1 MKSPAPRRDSDW
13 ASKAVHHT
21 AGRSDG
27 ACAVTLIVSVLLATP
42 WLPVRAQTISLGEAQ
57 NTAVLGSS
65 TVTNTGATTVVGN
78 LALSPGSSVTGFNP
92 PGKVIDGAIHINDA
106 LAVQA
111 HADAFTAYTT
121 LAGEAQTAN
130 LSGTNLGGMIL
141 TPGVYRFD
149 STAQLTGTLFLDTRN
164 DPNGTFI
171 FQIGSSL
178 ATGPNSAVTLLGAS
192 GSDPN
197 IFWQVGSSA
206 TIGINTIFGG
216 NIVALTSISLAARAN
231 ITLGRALAINGAV
244 TMDTNVINSTGA
256 LITGV
261 FWNGGAGNLW
271 SGANWSPD
279 TTGGT
284 SSTLLPGFDVVFS
297 VTGIVPQNQN
307 TVLDVNEAISSLT
320 VNDAVAVTISGPN
333 TLSILGSGL
342 TRGITINN
350 GAGLVTINSDL
361 QLGGQ
366 SQGITV
372 NNVAGLV
379 INGMVSG
386 TIGLTKAGSGL
397 LTLTAAEGYTGS
409 TLITAGTLQL
419 GDGITAG
426 TSIASSGPV
435 TIDGGAVLALDLKS
449 GETFGN
455 AVTDGGLVT
464 TIAPGT
470 NALSGVIS
478 GAGAFAQNGI
488 GLSILSGANTY
499 TGGTTVASGVLSV
512 ASDANLGGLSGG
524 LTLEGGELLTTA
536 AFSSLRTIT
545 LNPTLRA
552 NTLAAAANTTATYL
566 GILSGNGG
574 LLVGEGANTGTVV
587 LTATNTYI
595 GGTTIRAGRLQ
606 IGNGGT
612 TGSIVGNVLD
622 SPSFLVSKFIAQHEF
637 PPTDGSCS
645 KGGTNYFLDFGKQCS
660 GRNHPA

>member
-1 MKSPAPRRDSDW
+1 MDITVNMKLAPSATLLVRAFPPHAKPARKTPARKSE
-13 ASKAVHHT
+13 A
-21 AGRSDG
+21 
-27 ACAVTLIVSVLLATP
+27 ACAATLIVSLLLATP

-92 PGKVIDGAIHINDA
+92 PGTVIDGAIHINDA

-121 LAGEAQTAN
+121 LAGEAQTGN
-130 LSGTNLGGMIL
+130 LSGTNLGGLIL

-178 ATGPNSAVTLLGAS
+178 ATAPNSAVTLLGAS

-206 TIGINTIFGG
+206 TVGINTIFDG
-216 NIVALTSISLAARAN
+216 NIVALTSISLAAGAD

-244 TMDTNVINSTGA
+244 TMDTNVVNSTGA
-256 LITGV
+256 LITGA

-279 TTGGT
+279 TTGAT

-307 TVLDVNEAISSLT
+307 TVLDVNETISSLT

-470 NALSGVIS
+470 NTLSGVIS

-488 GLSILSGANTY
+488 GLSILSGVNTY

-512 ASDANLGGLSGG
+512 ASKPGRPERRTYGGRRRI
-524 LTLEGGELLTTA
+524 A
-536 AFSSLRTIT
+536 DHR
-545 LNPTLRA
+545 
-552 NTLAAAANTTATYL
+552 
-566 GILSGNGG
+566 G
-574 LLVGEGANTGTVV
+574 LLQLAGNHPQPD
-587 LTATNTYI
+587 ATCQHPGGGGQHDGDLPRHPFGHWWPASGRGREYGH
-595 GGTTIRAGRLQ
+595 GGTHGHQHLQ
-606 IGNGGT
+606 WRHDDRCGEAADRRRWN
-612 TGSIVGNVLD
+612 
-622 SPSFLVSKFIAQHEF
+622 
-637 PPTDGSCS
+637 
-645 KGGTNYFLDFGKQCS
+645 
-660 GRNHPA
+660 